1 MKLYLLFFT
10 TVLLISCSSSQPPS
24 QRYNGN
30 FRYFSGIAEFF
41 DCKTQ
46 EKHYVTEEG
55 IYDELIASYKDLN
68 LKPKDDVYI
77 RAEGFYQ
84 EEEQMEGVD
93 PLEVFVVTKI
103 IEFDTTRSCKRPYR
117 QGL

>member
-1 MKLYLLFFT
+1 MKLYLLLFT
-10 TVLLISCSSSQPPS
+10 ALLLSCSSSQQPS

-46 EKHYVTEEG
+46 EKHYVTHAG
-55 IYDELIASYKDLN
+55 IYDELIDSYKKLN
-68 LKPKDDVYI
+68 LKAKDDVYI

-93 PLEVFVVTKI
+93 SLDVFVVTKV
-103 IEFDTTRSCKRPYR
+103 IEYDTTRSCKRPYR